1 MLKLLLESPITIYK
15 EDIMKTLVILSLV
28 LGFGTG
34 VSLSYVKHYHSKVQQ
49 LKENIEK
56 INKSRQIQSDLI
68 KKLWN
73 EQGE

>member
-1 MLKLLLESPITIYK
+1 MR
-15 EDIMKTLVILSLV
+15 TLVVLFLI

-34 VSLSYVKHYHSKVQQ
+34 VSLAYVQHYHSKVQL